1 MKKKSSHKFLF
12 KSFLFATTIIA
23 SIITT
28 IAAIWL
34 LLPQIYPKPTMQV
47 STVKSSTVATPV
59 QEQNSSNLMGHLHYQ
74 EANQNDLII
83 IGSYAQQQYQRFEY
97 FDREAAKALMKLIY
111 AARDQGVWIVP
122 VSGFRSIE
130 RQKIIFDDQI
140 ARLGSV
146 EAASKVSAP
155 PGYSEHH
162 TSYAV
167 DLGDGRFPKQD
178 ITNTFVDTDAYRWL
192 NQYAKEYGFEM
203 SFPLNNSQGV
213 LFEPWHWRFIGS
225 SRAATIFSKVT
236 DSQEV
241 NKSEPQYY
249 QQTK

>member
-1 MKKKSSHKFLF
+1 MKNKSSQKFAF
-12 KSFLFATTIIA
+12 KKVIFATIIIT

-28 IAAIWL
+28 IVVAIWM
-34 LLPQIYPKPTMQV
+34 LLPQIYPKPMKQL
-47 STVKSSTVATPV
+47 SEVKFSSVITPV
-59 QEQNSSNLMGHLHYQ
+59 KEQNSSNLMRHLYYQ
-74 EANQNDLII
+74 EADQNDLII
-83 IGSYAQQQYQRFEY
+83 IASYAQQQYQRFEY
-97 FDREAAKALMKLIY
+97 LDREAAKALMKLIY

-162 TSYAV
+162 SSYAV

-178 ITNTFVDTDAYRWL
+178 ITNAFVDTDAYLWL
-192 NQYAKEYGFEM
+192 NQHAKEYGFEM

-213 LFEPWHWRFIGS
+213 MFEPWHWRFIGS

-236 DSQEV
+236 DS
-241 NKSEPQYY
+241 K
-249 QQTK
+249 

>member
-1 MKKKSSHKFLF
+1 MR
-12 KSFLFATTIIA
+12 
-23 SIITT
+23 
-28 IAAIWL
+28 
-34 LLPQIYPKPTMQV
+34 QV
-47 STVKSSTVATPV
+47 STVKLSTVATPV
-59 QEQNSSNLMGHLHYQ
+59 QEQNSSNLMGHLYYQ

-83 IGSYAQQQYQRFEY
+83 IASYAQQQYQRFEY
-97 FDREAAKALMKLIY
+97 LDQEAAKALMKLIY

-146 EAASKVSAP
+146 ETASKVSAP